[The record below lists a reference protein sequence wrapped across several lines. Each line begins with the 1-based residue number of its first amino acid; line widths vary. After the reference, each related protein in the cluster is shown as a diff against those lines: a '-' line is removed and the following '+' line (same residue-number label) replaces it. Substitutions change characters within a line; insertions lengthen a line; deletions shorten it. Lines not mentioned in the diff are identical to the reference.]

1 MPAHSCTV
9 PGVRDAASSRSG
21 NAILGP
27 GKMLVVL
34 VPSMLSGCCPVDHGH
49 WMGCR
54 TTWNRVSGASHI
66 DGVILFA
73 NHKANGV
80 VTNIGL
86 LANTVDDTGSYMA
99 G

>member
-1 MPAHSCTV
+1 MLPACC
-9 PGVRDAASSRSG
+9 
-21 NAILGP
+21 
-27 GKMLVVL
+27 MYLVC
-34 VPSMLSGCCPVDHGH
+34 MDHG
-49 WMGCR
+49 MGMLWIEVAGHHGIYSFR
-54 TTWNRVSGASHI
+54 GS
-66 DGVILFA
+66 ILFA

>member
-1 MPAHSCTV
+1 MV
-9 PGVRDAASSRSG
+9 PGIELSTWMEVR
-21 NAILGP
+21 IIP
-27 GKMLVVL
+27 M
-34 VPSMLSGCCPVDHGH
+34 
-49 WMGCR
+49 
-54 TTWNRVSGASHI
+54 HI
-66 DGVILFA
+66 KRAILFA

>member
-1 MPAHSCTV
+1 MVMDRDSSWI
-9 PGVRDAASSRSG
+9 GVWVYLEYCSFNGS
-21 NAILGP
+21 
-27 GKMLVVL
+27 
-34 VPSMLSGCCPVDHGH
+34 
-49 WMGCR
+49 
-54 TTWNRVSGASHI
+54 
-66 DGVILFA
+66 ILFA

>member
-1 MPAHSCTV
+1 MEHV
-9 PGVRDAASSRSG
+9 ED
-21 NAILGP
+21 LE
-27 GKMLVVL
+27 VVTL
-34 VPSMLSGCCPVDHGH
+34 EGS
-49 WMGCR
+49 
-54 TTWNRVSGASHI
+54 
-66 DGVILFA
+66 ILFA

>member
-1 MPAHSCTV
+1 MPAEWDVLSQ
-9 PGVRDAASSRSG
+9 SSPWSD
-21 NAILGP
+21 
-27 GKMLVVL
+27 LVFI
-34 VPSMLSGCCPVDHGH
+34 MDWVDLLIIRIRG
-49 WMGCR
+49 
-54 TTWNRVSGASHI
+54 S
-66 DGVILFA
+66 ILFA

>member
-1 MPAHSCTV
+1 MWIQHIEV
-9 PGVRDAASSRSG
+9 MEV
-21 NAILGP
+21 
-27 GKMLVVL
+27 
-34 VPSMLSGCCPVDHGH
+34 GH
-49 WMGCR
+49 
-54 TTWNRVSGASHI
+54 I
-66 DGVILFA
+66 YGVILFA

>member
-1 MPAHSCTV
+1 MDKGLLTY
-9 PGVRDAASSRSG
+9 
-21 NAILGP
+21 
-27 GKMLVVL
+27 
-34 VPSMLSGCCPVDHGH
+34 
-49 WMGCR
+49 
-54 TTWNRVSGASHI
+54 
-66 DGVILFA
+66 ILFA

>member
-1 MPAHSCTV
+1 MAWDWV
-9 PGVRDAASSRSG
+9 Y
-21 NAILGP
+21 LE
-27 GKMLVVL
+27 LVVYMEYGIFKG
-34 VPSMLSGCCPVDHGH
+34 S
-49 WMGCR
+49 
-54 TTWNRVSGASHI
+54 
-66 DGVILFA
+66 ILFA

>member
-1 MPAHSCTV
+1 M
-9 PGVRDAASSRSG
+9 GSG
-21 NAILGP
+21 SLEHGIWDLAIGMAYLWYIIRG
-27 GKMLVVL
+27 
-34 VPSMLSGCCPVDHGH
+34 S
-49 WMGCR
+49 
-54 TTWNRVSGASHI
+54 
-66 DGVILFA
+66 ILFA

>member
-1 MPAHSCTV
+1 M
-9 PGVRDAASSRSG
+9 G
-21 NAILGP
+21 
-27 GKMLVVL
+27 
-34 VPSMLSGCCPVDHGH
+34 LSD
-49 WMGCR
+49 
-54 TTWNRVSGASHI
+54 GASYCTSSHMEWS
-66 DGVILFA
+66 ILFA

>member
-1 MPAHSCTV
+1 M
-9 PGVRDAASSRSG
+9 D
-21 NAILGP
+21 
-27 GKMLVVL
+27 LVHWIEVWSYL
-34 VPSMLSGCCPVDHGH
+34 LSIRIRG
-49 WMGCR
+49 
-54 TTWNRVSGASHI
+54 S
-66 DGVILFA
+66 ILFA

>member
-1 MPAHSCTV
+1 M
-9 PGVRDAASSRSG
+9 D
-21 NAILGP
+21 
-27 GKMLVVL
+27 
-34 VPSMLSGCCPVDHGH
+34 
-49 WMGCR
+49 
-54 TTWNRVSGASHI
+54 TTWPDKGTIEHAYLLLLGRVYLVLSMDLVGDELFGDLEYCHI
-66 DGVILFA
+66 EGSILFA

>member
-1 MPAHSCTV
+1 MEVLAGCGSRTC
-9 PGVRDAASSRSG
+9 SS
-21 NAILGP
+21 L
-27 GKMLVVL
+27 
-34 VPSMLSGCCPVDHGH
+34 DHY
-49 WMGCR
+49 WMGVGLDHQLLGYSIYVQYER
-54 TTWNRVSGASHI
+54 S
-66 DGVILFA
+66 ILFA

>member
-1 MPAHSCTV
+1 M
-9 PGVRDAASSRSG
+9 
-21 NAILGP
+21 
-27 GKMLVVL
+27 VL
-34 VPSMLSGCCPVDHGH
+34 VLRVLIMRVGRSINRFGVTASRP
-49 WMGCR
+49 
-54 TTWNRVSGASHI
+54 WNK
-66 DGVILFA
+66 GVILFA

>member
-1 MPAHSCTV
+1 MDERVLLHAV
-9 PGVRDAASSRSG
+9 SRVW
-21 NAILGP
+21 L
-27 GKMLVVL
+27 M
-34 VPSMLSGCCPVDHGH
+34 MSGCWFYGH
-49 WMGCR
+49 SLGIRYLESM
-54 TTWNRVSGASHI
+54 ASTLW
-66 DGVILFA
+66 GSILFA

>member
-1 MPAHSCTV
+1 MDYGALVGNMVSEIMV
-9 PGVRDAASSRSG
+9 PGIELSTWMEVR
-21 NAILGP
+21 IIP
-27 GKMLVVL
+27 M
-34 VPSMLSGCCPVDHGH
+34 
-49 WMGCR
+49 
-54 TTWNRVSGASHI
+54 HI
-66 DGVILFA
+66 KRAILFA

>member
-1 MPAHSCTV
+1 M
-9 PGVRDAASSRSG
+9 
-21 NAILGP
+21 LG
-27 GKMLVVL
+27 MEHVEDLEVVTL
-34 VPSMLSGCCPVDHGH
+34 EGS
-49 WMGCR
+49 
-54 TTWNRVSGASHI
+54 
-66 DGVILFA
+66 ILFA